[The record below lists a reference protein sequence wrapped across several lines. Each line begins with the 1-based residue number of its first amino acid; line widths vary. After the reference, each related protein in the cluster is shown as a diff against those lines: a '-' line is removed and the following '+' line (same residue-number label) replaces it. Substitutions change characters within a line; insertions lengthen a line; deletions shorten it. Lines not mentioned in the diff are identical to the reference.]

1 MTTRTRS
8 DAGFSL
14 PEVLISMGIMLV
26 VLAGTFSAMTQ
37 AMKGEE
43 LVRLTTN
50 MNSSLRSTMDL
61 AVRDFLQ
68 IGQGLPD
75 SRRIGVPNGAGAL
88 PIFRPG
94 PTAGEAAPC
103 PGVPATFPADATIP
117 AVTVGPGLGAQ
128 VNGVCSDLVT
138 ILAADGTF
146 DSVPL
151 RAIAANGSSITVA
164 LPPISGG
171 VDIDDGGGDDVRVGD
186 LIMLSRAG
194 LSTLMYVTAVNG
206 PGQTLTFGGGDPFRL
221 NQFDPL
227 DADPATPEM
236 DGTINQVINGAGEPT
251 AVSNLPSPPNAPNTP
266 WVAATKASRI
276 RMLTYYV
283 RVDPA
288 DPTNPRL
295 LRQVNMSNVFPAP
308 ANPNGNTVGFGVE
321 QFLLTYDLVDGSNNW
336 IDVQMN
342 AADRAGG
349 GGCGAAPCSENMIR
363 KVNVTLSMRS
373 RQRFSTTREFMRN
386 SLYSQVAVRS
396 LAFTDRYR

>member
-14 PEVLISMGIMLV
+14 PEVLISMGIMLI
-26 VLAGTFSAMTQ
+26 VLSGTFSAMTQ

-61 AVRDFLQ
+61 TVRDFLQ

-75 SRRIGVPNGAGAL
+75 SRRIGVPNGPGAQ

-94 PTAGEAAPC
+94 PSAAAAAPC
-103 PGVPATFPADATIP
+103 PGVPATFPVDATIP

-128 VNGVCSDLVT
+128 VNNVCSDLITV
-138 ILAADGTF
+138 LAADGTF

-171 VDIDDGGGDDVRVGD
+171 IDIDDGGGDDIRVGD

-194 LSTLMYVTAVNG
+194 LSTLMYVTGVNG
-206 PGQTLTFGGGDPFRL
+206 PAQTISFAGGDPFRL
-221 NQFDPL
+221 NQFDPI
-227 DADPATPEM
+227 DADPLTPEM

-251 AVSNLPSPPNAPNTP
+251 AVGFLPSPPNPANTP
-266 WVAATKASRI
+266 RLAATKASRI

-283 RVDPA
+283 RVDPL
-288 DPTNPRL
+288 DPNNPRL
-295 LRQVNMSNVFPAP
+295 LRQINMAGNA
-308 ANPNGNTVGFGVE
+308 AGQNANTVGFGVE
-321 QFLLTYDLVDGSNNW
+321 QFLLTYDLVDGTNNW

-349 GGCGAAPCSENMIR
+349 AGCGASPCSENQIR

-396 LAFTDRYR
+396 MAFTDRYR

>member
-26 VLAGTFSAMTQ
+26 VLSGTFSAMTQ

-50 MNSSLRSTMDL
+50 MNASLRSTMDL

-75 SRRIGVPNGAGAL
+75 SRRIGVPNGPGAL
-88 PIFRPG
+88 PILRPG
-94 PTAGEAAPC
+94 PTGAAAAPC
-103 PGVPATFPADATIP
+103 PGVPANFPVDATIP

-128 VNGVCSDLVT
+128 VNGVCSDVIT
-138 ILAADGTF
+138 MLAADGTF

-151 RAIAANGSSITVA
+151 RAIAADGSSMVVA
-164 LPPISGG
+164 LPPIAGG
-171 VDIDDGGGDDVRVGD
+171 IDIDDGGGDDVRVGD
-186 LIMLSRAG
+186 LLMLTRNG
-194 LSTLMYVTAVNG
+194 LSTLLYVSAVNG
-206 PGQTLTFGGGDPFRL
+206 ANQTISFTAGDPFQL
-221 NQFDPL
+221 NQFN
-227 DADPATPEM
+227 PALG
-236 DGTINQVINGAGEPT
+236 GTITALINGAGEPV
-251 AVSNLPSPPNAPNTP
+251 APVLNANGTP
-266 WVAATKASRI
+266 RVTATKASRI

-283 RVDPA
+283 HVDPL
-288 DPTNPRL
+288 DPGNPRL
-295 LRQVNMSNVFPAP
+295 LRQVNNANAAP
-308 ANPNGNTVGFGVE
+308 PTPNPNANTVGFGVE
-321 QFLLTYDLVDGSNNW
+321 QFLLTYDLVDGTNNW
-336 IDVQMN
+336 IDVAMTN
-342 AADRAGG
+342 ADRAGG
-349 GGCGAAPCSENMIR
+349 AGCGATPCSENQIR

>member
-1 MTTRTRS
+1 MTTRTQS
-8 DAGFSL
+8 SNAGFSL
-14 PEVLISMGIMLV
+14 PEVLIAMGIMMV
-26 VLAGTFSAMTQ
+26 VLAGTFSAMSQ

-75 SRRIGVPNGAGAL
+75 SRRIGVPNGAGAQA
-88 PIFRPG
+88 IFRPG
-94 PTAGEAAPC
+94 PTAAAAAPC
-103 PGVPATFPADATIP
+103 PGIPATFPVDATIP
-117 AVTVGPGLGAQ
+117 AVTVGQGLGGR
-128 VNGVCSDLVT
+128 VNTVCTDVVT

-164 LPPISGG
+164 MPAIAGG
-171 VDIDDGGGDDVRVGD
+171 VDIDDGGGDDIRIGD
-186 LIMLSRAG
+186 LIMLSRNG
-194 LSTLMYVTAVNG
+194 ISTLMYVSGVNG
-206 PGQTLTFGGGDPFRL
+206 GAQAITFAAGDPFRL
-221 NQFDPL
+221 NQFDPI

-236 DGTINQVINGAGEPT
+236 GGTINQVIFGANEPT
-251 AVSNLPSPPNAPNTP
+251 VVGNNANGTP
-266 WVAATKASRI
+266 RVAATRASRI

-283 RVDPA
+283 RVDPL

-295 LRQVNMSNVFPAP
+295 LRQLNMN
-308 ANPNGNTVGFGVE
+308 ANIANQNSNTVGFGVE
-321 QFLLTYDLVDGSNNW
+321 QFLLTYDLVDGNNNW
-336 IDVQMN
+336 IDVAMT

-349 GGCGAAPCSENMIR
+349 AGCGATPCSENQIR

>member
-1 MTTRTRS
+1 MTTRTRPS
-8 DAGFSL
+8 NAGFSL
-14 PEVLISMGIMLV
+14 PEVLIAMGIMLV
-26 VLAGTFSAMTQ
+26 VLGGTFSAMSQ

-50 MNSSLRSTMDL
+50 MNASLRATMDL

-75 SRRIGVPNGAGAL
+75 SRRIGVPNNVGAL

-94 PTAGEAAPC
+94 PRAAEVAPC
-103 PGVPATFPADATIP
+103 PGVPPTFPVDATIP
-117 AVTVGPGLGAQ
+117 AVVVGPGLGAQ
-128 VNGVCSDLVT
+128 VNGVCSDVIT
-138 ILAADGTF
+138 VLAADGTF

-151 RAIAANGSSITVA
+151 RAIAANGSSIIVA
-164 LPPISGG
+164 LPAVAGG
-171 VDIDDGGGDDVRVGD
+171 IDIDDGGGDDIRVGD
-186 LIMLSRAG
+186 LIMLSRNG
-194 LSTLMYVTAVNG
+194 ISTLMYVSAVNG
-206 PGQTLTFGGGDPFRL
+206 PAQTISFNAGDPFRL
-221 NQFDPL
+221 NQFDPI
-227 DADPATPEM
+227 DNDPATPEM
-236 DGTINQVINGAGEPT
+236 GGTINQVIFGAAEPT
-251 AVSNLPSPPNAPNTP
+251 AVGNNANGTP
-266 WVAATKASRI
+266 RVAATKASRI

-295 LRQVNMSNVFPAP
+295 LRVINNANFGLAI
-308 ANPNGNTVGFGVE
+308 ANPNANTVGFGVE
-321 QFLLTYDLVDGSNNW
+321 QFLITYDLVDGTNNW
-336 IDVQMN
+336 IDVAMT
-342 AADRAGG
+342 AADTAVGG
-349 GGCGAAPCSENMIR
+349 GGACGASPCSENQIR

>member
-14 PEVLISMGIMLV
+14 PEVMISMGIMLL
-26 VLAGTFSAMTQ
+26 VLSGTFSAMTQ

-50 MNSSLRSTMDL
+50 MNATLRSTMDL

-88 PIFRPG
+88 PIRRPG
-94 PTAGEAAPC
+94 PAAVAGDPC
-103 PGVPATFPADATIP
+103 PGVPANFPVDATIP

-128 VNGVCSDLVT
+128 VNNVCSDVVT

-151 RAIAANGSSITVA
+151 RAIAANGSSIVVA
-164 LPPISGG
+164 LPAVSGG
-171 VDIDDGGGDDVRVGD
+171 IDIDDGGGDDIRVGD

-194 LSTLMYVTAVNG
+194 LSTLMYVSAVNG
-206 PGQTLTFGGGDPFRL
+206 PAQTISFAVGDPFRL
-221 NQFDPL
+221 NQFDPI
-227 DADPATPEM
+227 DNDPLTPEM
-236 DGTINQVINGAGEPT
+236 GGTINQVIEGAGEPT
-251 AVSNLPSPPNAPNTP
+251 AVGNLPPPAPPNTP
-266 WVAATKASRI
+266 RVAATKASRI

-283 RVDPA
+283 RNDPA
-288 DPTNPRL
+288 DPGNPRL
-295 LRQVNMSNVFPAP
+295 LRQLNMSNNA
-308 ANPNGNTVGFGVE
+308 ANQNANTVGFGVE
-321 QFLLTYDLVDGSNNW
+321 QFLLTYDLVDGTNNW
-336 IDVQMN
+336 IDVAMN
-342 AADRAGG
+342 AADVAGG
-349 GGCGAAPCSENMIR
+349 GGCGATPCSENQIR